1 MWKSEVVSKERE
13 KKCKKNQSLIKA
25 NGRGTNENTNVFM
38 SRQKNKTNMFV
49 KLKWTPKHKN
59 TVENIWEFH
68 TYRQHYYAF
77 PPVAIFAHNY
87 RETRL

>member
-1 MWKSEVVSKERE
+1 
-13 KKCKKNQSLIKA
+13 
-25 NGRGTNENTNVFM
+25 
-38 SRQKNKTNMFV
+38 MFV

-59 TVENIWEFH
+59 RVENIWGFH